1 MNQIIKEYF
10 DEFGEFPP
18 LIMTTTYEDEI
29 YQKLM
34 KKAIE
39 RVERITDDEL
49 NEAFKNVKYDDVETS
64 KIKLKEQKKNDN

>member
-39 RVERITDDEL
+39 RGERITDDE
-49 NEAFKNVKYDDVETS
+49 
-64 KIKLKEQKKNDN
+64 